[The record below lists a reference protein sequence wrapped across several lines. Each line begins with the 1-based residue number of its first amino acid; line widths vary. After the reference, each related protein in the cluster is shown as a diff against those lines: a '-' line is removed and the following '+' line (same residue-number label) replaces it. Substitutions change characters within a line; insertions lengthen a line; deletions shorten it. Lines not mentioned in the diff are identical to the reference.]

1 MASVTAKLKKQHLKS
16 KFLEEKSEG
25 DLKNS
30 GLKTL
35 ADIGL
40 SVIVGGGL
48 GAVIGKPAFLIGLG
62 GTFAGHY
69 TGINWITPIGVGMMA
84 SSNLIGGD
92 SVSGFDLQGA
102 KDRLLNFK
110 DSLLHRTYLDKVIKK
125 PSSENTNGE
134 GTSGLGNV
142 NEYNKALNDI
152 EAQLVQSAMDFQRS
166 KGESTAGIEDEM
178 QGYTETDFSGM

>member
-1 MASVTAKLKKQHLKS
+1 MASVAAKLKKAQLKS

-92 SVSGFDLQGA
+92 SVSGFDLQGV
-102 KDRLLNFK
+102 KDRLMDFK
-110 DSLLHRTYLDKVIKK
+110 DSLLQRTYLDKVIKK
-125 PSSENTNGE
+125 KSPVTDE

-142 NEYNKALNDI
+142 AEYNKALKDV
-152 EAQLVQSAMDFQRS
+152 EEQLVQSAMDFQRR
-166 KGESTAGIEDEM
+166 KGESTAGIEDELKG
-178 QGYTETDFSGM
+178 GYETDFSGM